1 MNTTQDKK
9 INLEIVAKIK
19 VARLEKN
26 LTQEELAKKAGING
40 NFYAKVER
48 GKAKPS
54 GVTLTKLIK
63 ALGLK
68 STDIFSV

>member
-1 MNTTQDKK
+1 MRTKEDKK
-9 INLEIVAKIK
+9 INSEIVAKIK
-19 VARLEKN
+19 AARLDKN
-26 LTQEELAKKAGING
+26 LTQEELAKKAGINA

-54 GVTLTKLIK
+54 GVTLTKIIK

-68 STDIFSV
+68 STDILSV

>member
-1 MNTTQDKK
+1 MKK
-9 INLEIVAKIK
+9 RVFIIHGWGGKPDEHWLPWLE
-19 VARLEKN
+19 
-26 LTQEELAKKAGING
+26 EELAKKAGINA

-54 GVTLTKLIK
+54 GVTLTKIIK

-68 STDIFSV
+68 STDILSV